1 MVDTLDVQWEWDAGG
16 CSDQRT
22 SGDEPGGEGIR
33 VLMQRRQDVHIA
45 RAPRESPQWGL
56 ERSPRDCTSWG
67 GRVLGR
73 ASSDGPTSMPL
84 IHWMPLLGNHRRA
97 SPPALGPQGPLP
109 RKRSMVVHCEGERRE
124 LRSFSQSR

>member
-1 MVDTLDVQWEWDAGG
+1 MSILRG
-16 CSDQRT
+16 
-22 SGDEPGGEGIR
+22 
-33 VLMQRRQDVHIA
+33 
-45 RAPRESPQWGL
+45 PRESLHSGAWRGL
-56 ERSPRDCTSWG
+56 QGTAHPGG